1 MRMPPPASPVLI
13 TEHGVG
19 TDDDRIRATLIREA
33 GRSAPRHGRGVP
45 VQGYIHW
52 TLMDNYEWGA
62 GIGHGAFGL
71 ASVDPVTFKRTPKPS
86 SAVLGRIA
94 RSNAL

>member
-1 MRMPPPASPVLI
+1 MRMPPPASLCSSPNMAWAPM
-13 TEHGVG
+13 T
-19 TDDDRIRATLIREA
+19 TA
-33 GRSAPRHGRGVP
+33 SAPPSSARLGDLRRAMAEGVP